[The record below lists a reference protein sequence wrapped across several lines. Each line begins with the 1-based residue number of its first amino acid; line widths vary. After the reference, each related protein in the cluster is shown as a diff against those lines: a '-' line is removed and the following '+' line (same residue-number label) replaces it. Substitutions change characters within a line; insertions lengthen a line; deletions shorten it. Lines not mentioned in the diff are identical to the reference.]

1 VSTEVIDYYLS
12 FRSHYCYLSI
22 DRVIALEGQYPV
34 TINLRPVYPLAI
46 RTPEFFANIPR
57 AGPNRWAYTQHD
69 AVRIA
74 ERLSIPFGWPDP
86 DPVVMDMTTFS
97 ISAEQPYIH
106 RLTRLAVEACRQ
118 NQGLAFTRS
127 VMRLLFGGTPGW
139 DEGDKLAQ
147 AVASVGLDITAM
159 EQRIRAD
166 PDDYDYEIAANEQSL
181 NDAGHWGVPTLVFRD
196 EAFFGQDR
204 IEDLKWRIEQRGLT
218 SA

>member
-1 VSTEVIDYYLS
+1 
-12 FRSHYCYLSI
+12 
-22 DRVIALEGQYPV
+22 
-34 TINLRPVYPLAI
+34 
-46 RTPEFFANIPR
+46 
-57 AGPNRWAYTQHD
+57 
-69 AVRIA
+69 
-74 ERLSIPFGWPDP
+74 
-86 DPVVMDMTTFS
+86 
-97 ISAEQPYIH
+97 
-106 RLTRLAVEACRQ
+106 
-118 NQGLAFTRS
+118 
-127 VMRLLFGGTPGW
+127 MRLLFGGTTGW

-181 NDAGHWGVPTLVFRD
+181 NDAGHWGVPTLVFRG